1 MLLDIFV
8 KLHFKNLLNKYLENE
23 ELVTLIPTTKV
34 RGEIMKL
41 IGNSSYG
48 TCITNFLKHETVK
61 IVTEDNYNKNIR
73 RNNNV
78 GHQDLN
84 QGFEFRFKKTSFKQS
99 LPIHIGF
106 QEYQLAKLRMLEF

>member
-1 MLLDIFV
+1 
-8 KLHFKNLLNKYLENE
+8 
-23 ELVTLIPTTKV
+23 
-34 RGEIMKL
+34 MKL